1 MFGKFFKK
9 YFIPHEGNDHRPHI
23 LRSGAFLG
31 MLVAILFV
39 ETLFVAR
46 SFFVFPNI
54 DLLASIL
61 PSILVSDTNSN
72 RTADALKPLQTSAL
86 LTEAA
91 QLKAN
96 DMAAKGYFSHVS
108 PNGETPWY
116 WLDQV
121 GYNYE
126 YAGENLAVNFT
137 DSNDVVN
144 AWMNSPEHRANI
156 LDGNY
161 TQIGIATAQGEYQG
175 HQAIFVVQFF
185 GQPVSQAAVA
195 ATVPVI
201 AAGSPA
207 PVAPTSVTATAA
219 PAVAGA
225 FSVPQNESK
234 SVAPPPSLAATVVAE
249 PHVLTNYFYLAL
261 FAIVGTALM
270 LYVIIKRE
278 SRHPQLILNGL
289 TILLLVLLTVF
300 VNNLIAVY
308 QAAIL

>member
-1 MFGKFFKK
+1 MFGRVFKK

-31 MLVAILFV
+31 MLLAILFV

-46 SFFVFPNI
+46 SFFLFPNI

-61 PSILVSDTNSN
+61 PSILVSDTNAN
-72 RTADALKPLQTSAL
+72 RTADALHPLRTSAL

-156 LDGNY
+156 LDGRY
-161 TQIGIATAQGEYQG
+161 TQIGIATAQGDYQG
-175 HQAIFVVQFF
+175 HPAIFVVQFF
-185 GQPVSQAAVA
+185 GQPAPQASVAVA
-195 ATVPVI
+195 APAA
-201 AAGSPA
+201 AAGNPA
-207 PVAPTSVTATAA
+207 PESPTSAA
-219 PAVAGA
+219 AAEPAVAGA
-225 FSVPQNESK
+225 ASVPQNAPA
-234 SVAPPPSLAATVVAE
+234 VPPPSFTATVVAE
-249 PHVLTNYFYLAL
+249 PHALTNYFYLIL
-261 FAIVGTALM
+261 FAVVGTALT

-278 SRHPQLILNGL
+278 ARHPQLILNGL
-289 TILLLVLLTVF
+289 TVLLLVLLTVF